1 MRLDDIPTICFLCL
15 IAGLCASVNQVCIPE
30 TYFSPAAGG
39 EYLWASPASRWSAA
53 CPGSPGTSLR
63 PPCTP
68 CTPAPDA
75 SSPRPC
81 LCPGHGP
88 RLPSPLP
95 PTEGLSGAQLT
106 AAAATGGGW
115 QGDAWRQRRGEERRG
130 IGGLLVIRSTS
141 EDCVGHRR
149 PVTAVCQ
156 KRKTGRKRGRGEFSK
171 VLNGQSKQIDAQ
183 FGHLADTCVS
193 VGG

>member
-115 QGDAWRQRRGEERRG
+115 RGDAWRQRRGEERN
-130 IGGLLVIRSTS
+130 
-141 EDCVGHRR
+141 RR
-149 PVTAVCQ
+149 PLGNQVNL
-156 KRKTGRKRGRGEFSK
+156 GRLCWTQE
-171 VLNGQSKQIDAQ
+171 A
-183 FGHLADTCVS
+183 GHSCVS
-193 VGG
+193 EEKNRKKERER